1 MEAPVGGSSAS
12 MLQHSPAAASPGS
25 LSLSLSPSLSPSLSL
40 PREHGDTTP
49 RRFSLC
55 LALCHVLLHPLVQAL
70 LQGAQV
76 GLSAQHVAQHLP
88 GTAVGHGDNAVPRS
102 RVSSI
107 PSPQLW
113 GRSTAGTRLLAMRRD
128 LPSLEG
134 LGGQRALQPG
144 AGGVGE
150 GSEPPGAVQEKGQ

>member
-1 MEAPVGGSSAS
+1 

-25 LSLSLSPSLSPSLSL
+25 LSLSLSLSLSPSLSL
-40 PREHGDTTP
+40 PRERGDTTP